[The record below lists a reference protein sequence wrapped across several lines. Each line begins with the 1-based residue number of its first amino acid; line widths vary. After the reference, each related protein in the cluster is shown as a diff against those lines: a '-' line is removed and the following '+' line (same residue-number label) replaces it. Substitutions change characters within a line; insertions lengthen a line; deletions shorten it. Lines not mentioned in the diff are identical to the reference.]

1 MLSLSSL
8 SLSPSPLVD
17 VLSLLGFPDCFMS
30 EVTGKMG
37 SEEDKVLLE
46 GIEMDISPMV
56 PVVVLPMIELA
67 TSETVVTVGM
77 AVGILAARSSEPNVG
92 ANVASSEFDGL
103 GVGVF
108 VTSCEVLVGHRVG
121 LGTVG

>member
-1 MLSLSSL
+1 M
-8 SLSPSPLVD
+8 VD
-17 VLSLLGFPDCFMS
+17 ILSLLGFPDCFMS
-30 EVTGKMG
+30 EETGKMG

-46 GIEMDISPMV
+46 GIEMDMSPMV
-56 PVVVLPMIELA
+56 PVVVLPMVELA
-67 TSETVVTVGM
+67 TSETVVTVGNDVTESATLVGT